1 MVDRNMANFNGRLGR
16 IERIRQAGGGFEA
29 QGTLGR
35 SFFSEQ
41 QRPRRLRRGLF
52 APFVLVLLTIVALK
66 STVYASIGAEAYGE
80 RIAALKA
87 GGIADQIGA
96 YVLQADPLTITTAA
110 QIGKYLN

>member
-35 SFFSEQ
+35 SFYSEQ

-52 APFVLVLLTIVALK
+52 APFVLVLLAIVALK
-66 STVYASIGAEAYGE
+66 SVVYASVGPEAYRE
-80 RIAALKA
+80 RIAALEA
-87 GGIADQIGA
+87 GGTADRIGA
-96 YVLQADPLTITTAA
+96 YVLRADPLTIATAA
-110 QIGKYLN
+110 QIGKFLN